1 MVVKLPTT
9 RGKLTDNQMLSD
21 LTWLRV
27 GGPAEYFFQPSD
39 LEDLKYFLSNVPDN
53 ISLFPIGVGSNLL
66 VRDGGIKG
74 VVIRLGKGF
83 NSVEVSNGLVV
94 AGAAA
99 LDSFVARRAADNGYD
114 LTFLRTIPGS
124 IGGALKMNAGCYGKY
139 ISDYFVS
146 AKAVNRSG
154 EVVKL
159 EKTDVLF
166 SYRNTDLSA
175 DLVVVSV
182 TFAPPSGEVA
192 ALYEKMRIQKEKRD
206 SEQPTKEITA
216 GSTFRNPCGFSSSG
230 HINEDHEFKAWKVIE
245 DAGLR
250 GFQMGAAKMHEKHPN
265 FLTNTGGATA
275 SELEEFGELVR
286 KRVFKDSGIDL
297 KWEIIRVGGPLNDVF
312 KRRKSP

>member
-1 MVVKLPTT
+1 MFFKLPKT

-39 LEDLKYFLSNVPDN
+39 LEDLMYFLSKLPEN

-166 SYRNTDLSA
+166 SYRNTDLSS

-182 TFAPPSGEVA
+182 TFAPPSGEVE

-230 HINEDHEFKAWKVIE
+230 HINEDHEFKAWKVLE

-275 SELEEFGELVR
+275 SELEEFGEVVR
-286 KRVFKDSGIDL
+286 KRVFNNSGIDL
-297 KWEIIRVGGPLNDVF
+297 KWEIIRVGDP
-312 KRRKSP
+312 

>member
-1 MVVKLPTT
+1 MVVKLPKT

-39 LEDLKYFLSNVPDN
+39 LEDLMYFLSNMPDN
-53 ISLFPIGVGSNLL
+53 MSLFPIGVGSNLL

-83 NSVEVSNGLVV
+83 NSIEVSNGLVV

-99 LDSFVARRAADNGYD
+99 LDSVVARRAADNGYD

-154 EVVKL
+154 EVVNL
-159 EKTDVLF
+159 EKPDVLF
-166 SYRNTDLSA
+166 SYRNTDLSS

-182 TFAPPSGEVA
+182 TFAPPSGKVEV
-192 ALYEKMRIQKEKRD
+192 LYEKMRIQKEKRD

-286 KRVFKDSGIDL
+286 KRVFKNSGIDL
-297 KWEIIRVGGPLNDVF
+297 KWEIIRVGE
-312 KRRKSP
+312 S

>member
-39 LEDLKYFLSNVPDN
+39 LEDLMYFLSNVPDN

-192 ALYEKMRIQKEKRD
+192 ALYEKMRVQKEKRD

-250 GFQMGAAKMHEKHPN
+250 GVQMGAAKMHEKHPN

-275 SELEEFGELVR
+275 SELEEFGEMVR
-286 KRVFKDSGIDL
+286 KRVFKNSGIDL
-297 KWEIIRVGGPLNDVF
+297 KWEIIRVGDP
-312 KRRKSP
+312 

>member
-1 MVVKLPTT
+1 
-9 RGKLTDNQMLSD
+9 MLSD

-39 LEDLKYFLSNVPDN
+39 LEDLMYFLSKLPEN

-139 ISDYFVS
+139 VSDYFVS

-166 SYRNTDLSA
+166 SYRNTDLSS

-182 TFAPPSGEVA
+182 TFAPPFGEVE

-230 HINEDHEFKAWKVIE
+230 QINEDHDFKAWKVIE

-275 SELEEFGELVR
+275 SELEEFGEVVR
-286 KRVFKDSGIDL
+286 KRVFKNSGIDL
-297 KWEIIRVGGPLNDVF
+297 KWEIIRVGDP
-312 KRRKSP
+312 

>member
-154 EVVKL
+154 DVVKL

-297 KWEIIRVGGPLNDVF
+297 KWEIIRVGDP
-312 KRRKSP
+312 

>member
-1 MVVKLPTT
+1 MFVKLPKT

-39 LEDLKYFLSNVPDN
+39 LEDLMYFLSKLPEN

-166 SYRNTDLSA
+166 SYRNTDLSS

-182 TFAPPSGEVA
+182 TFAPPSGEVE

-230 HINEDHEFKAWKVIE
+230 HINEDHDFKAWKVIE

-286 KRVFKDSGIDL
+286 KRVFKNSGIDL
-297 KWEIIRVGGPLNDVF
+297 KWEIIRVGDP
-312 KRRKSP
+312 

>member
-1 MVVKLPTT
+1 MFFKLPKT

-39 LEDLKYFLSNVPDN
+39 LEDLMYFLSKLPEN

-139 ISDYFVS
+139 VSDYFVS

-166 SYRNTDLSA
+166 SYRNTDLSS

-182 TFAPPSGEVA
+182 TFAPPSGEVE
-192 ALYEKMRIQKEKRD
+192 ALHEKMRIQKEKRD

-230 HINEDHEFKAWKVIE
+230 HTNEDHEFKAWKVIE

-275 SELEEFGELVR
+275 SELEEFGEVVR
-286 KRVFKDSGIDL
+286 KRVFKNSGIDL
-297 KWEIIRVGGPLNDVF
+297 KWEIIRVGDP
-312 KRRKSP
+312 

>member
-1 MVVKLPTT
+1 MFVKLPKT

-39 LEDLKYFLSNVPDN
+39 LEDLMYFLSKLPEN

-159 EKTDVLF
+159 EKTDISF
-166 SYRNTDLSA
+166 SYRNTDLSS

-182 TFAPPSGEVA
+182 TFAPPSGEVE

-275 SELEEFGELVR
+275 SELEEFGEVVR
-286 KRVFKDSGIDL
+286 KRVFKNSGIDL
-297 KWEIIRVGGPLNDVF
+297 KWEIIRVGDP
-312 KRRKSP
+312 

>member
-1 MVVKLPTT
+1 MSIDMVVKLPTT

-146 AKAVNRSG
+146 AKAVSRSG

-286 KRVFKDSGIDL
+286 KRVFKNSGIDL
-297 KWEIIRVGGPLNDVF
+297 KWEIIRVGDP
-312 KRRKSP
+312 

>member
-1 MVVKLPTT
+1 MFFKLPKT

-39 LEDLKYFLSNVPDN
+39 LEDLMYFLSKLPEN

-146 AKAVNRSG
+146 AKAVNRRG

-166 SYRNTDLSA
+166 SYRNTDLSS

-182 TFAPPSGEVA
+182 TFAPPSGEVE

-230 HINEDHEFKAWKVIE
+230 HINEDHDFKAWKVIE

-275 SELEEFGELVR
+275 SELEEFGEVVR
-286 KRVFKDSGIDL
+286 KRVFKNSGIDL
-297 KWEIIRVGGPLNDVF
+297 KWEIIRVGDP
-312 KRRKSP
+312 

>member
-1 MVVKLPTT
+1 MVIKLPKT

-39 LEDLKYFLSNVPDN
+39 LEDLMYFLSNVPDN

-192 ALYEKMRIQKEKRD
+192 ALYEKMRVQKEKRD

-250 GFQMGAAKMHEKHPN
+250 GVQMGAAKMHEKHPN

-275 SELEEFGELVR
+275 SELEEFGEMVR
-286 KRVFKDSGIDL
+286 KKVFKNSGIDL
-297 KWEIIRVGGPLNDVF
+297 KWEIIRVGDP
-312 KRRKSP
+312 

>member
-1 MVVKLPTT
+1 MVVKLPKT

-39 LEDLKYFLSNVPDN
+39 LEDLMYFLSNVPDN

-99 LDSFVARRAADNGYD
+99 LDSFVARTAADNGYD

-192 ALYEKMRIQKEKRD
+192 ALYEKMRVQKEKRD

-250 GFQMGAAKMHEKHPN
+250 GVQMGAAKMHEKHPN

-275 SELEEFGELVR
+275 SELEEFGEMVR
-286 KRVFKDSGIDL
+286 KKVFKNSGIDL
-297 KWEIIRVGGPLNDVF
+297 KWEIIRVGDP
-312 KRRKSP
+312 

>member
-1 MVVKLPTT
+1 MVVKLPKT

-39 LEDLKYFLSNVPDN
+39 LEDLMYFLSNVPDN

-182 TFAPPSGEVA
+182 TFAPPSGEVP

-275 SELEEFGELVR
+275 SELEEFGEMVR
-286 KRVFKDSGIDL
+286 KRVFKNSGIDL
-297 KWEIIRVGGPLNDVF
+297 KWEIIRVGDP
-312 KRRKSP
+312 

>member
-39 LEDLKYFLSNVPDN
+39 LEDLMYFLSNVPDN

-297 KWEIIRVGGPLNDVF
+297 KWEIIRVGDP
-312 KRRKSP
+312 

>member
-1 MVVKLPTT
+1 MSIDMVVKLPTT

-39 LEDLKYFLSNVPDN
+39 LEDLKYFLSNVSDN

-230 HINEDHEFKAWKVIE
+230 HTNEDHEFKAWKVIE

-286 KRVFKDSGIDL
+286 KRVFKNSGIDL
-297 KWEIIRVGGPLNDVF
+297 KWEIIRVGNP
-312 KRRKSP
+312 

>member
-1 MVVKLPTT
+1 MFFKLPKT

-39 LEDLKYFLSNVPDN
+39 LEDLMYFLSKLPEN

-139 ISDYFVS
+139 VSDYFVS
-146 AKAVNRSG
+146 ATAVNRSG

-166 SYRNTDLSA
+166 SYRNTDLSS

-182 TFAPPSGEVA
+182 TFAPPFGEVET
-192 ALYEKMRIQKEKRD
+192 LYEKMRIQKEKRD

-230 HINEDHEFKAWKVIE
+230 HINEDHDFKAWKVIE

-275 SELEEFGELVR
+275 SELEEFGEVVR
-286 KRVFKDSGIDL
+286 KRVFKNSGIDL
-297 KWEIIRVGGPLNDVF
+297 KWEIIRVGVP
-312 KRRKSP
+312 

>member
-230 HINEDHEFKAWKVIE
+230 HIYEDHEFKAWKVIE

-297 KWEIIRVGGPLNDVF
+297 KWEIIRVGDP
-312 KRRKSP
+312 

>member
-1 MVVKLPTT
+1 MVVKLPKT

-39 LEDLKYFLSNVPDN
+39 LEDLMYFLSNVPDN

-182 TFAPPSGEVA
+182 TFAPPSGEVE

-275 SELEEFGELVR
+275 SELEEFGEMVR
-286 KRVFKDSGIDL
+286 KRVFKNSGIDL
-297 KWEIIRVGGPLNDVF
+297 KWEIIRVGDPL
-312 KRRKSP
+312 K

>member
-1 MVVKLPTT
+1 MFAKLPKT

-39 LEDLKYFLSNVPDN
+39 LEDLMYFLSKLPEN

-139 ISDYFVS
+139 VSDYFVS

-166 SYRNTDLSA
+166 SYRNTDLSS

-182 TFAPPSGEVA
+182 TFAPPSGEVE

-230 HINEDHEFKAWKVIE
+230 HINEDHDFKAWKVIE

-286 KRVFKDSGIDL
+286 KRVFKNSGIDL
-297 KWEIIRVGGPLNDVF
+297 KWEIIRVGDP
-312 KRRKSP
+312 

>member
-39 LEDLKYFLSNVPDN
+39 LEDLMYFLSNVPDN

-275 SELEEFGELVR
+275 SELEEFGEMVR
-286 KRVFKDSGIDL
+286 KKVFKNSGIDL
-297 KWEIIRVGGPLNDVF
+297 KWEIIRVGDP
-312 KRRKSP
+312 

>member
-286 KRVFKDSGIDL
+286 KRVFKNSGIDL
-297 KWEIIRVGGPLNDVF
+297 KWEIIRVGDP
-312 KRRKSP
+312 

>member
-1 MVVKLPTT
+1 MFVKLPKT

-39 LEDLKYFLSNVPDN
+39 LEDLMYFLSKLPEN

-166 SYRNTDLSA
+166 SYRNTDLSS

-182 TFAPPSGEVA
+182 TFAPPSGEVE

-230 HINEDHEFKAWKVIE
+230 QINEDHELKAWKVIE

-275 SELEEFGELVR
+275 SELEEFGEVVR
-286 KRVFKDSGIDL
+286 KRVFKNSGIDL
-297 KWEIIRVGGPLNDVF
+297 KWEIIRVGDP
-312 KRRKSP
+312 

>member
-1 MVVKLPTT
+1 MFVKLPKT

-39 LEDLKYFLSNVPDN
+39 LEDLMYFLSKLPEN

-99 LDSFVARRAADNGYD
+99 LASFVARRAADNGYD

-139 ISDYFVS
+139 VSDYFVS

-166 SYRNTDLSA
+166 SYRNTDLSS

-182 TFAPPSGEVA
+182 TFAPPSGEVE

-230 HINEDHEFKAWKVIE
+230 QINEDHDFKAWKVIE

-275 SELEEFGELVR
+275 SELEEFGEVVR
-286 KRVFKDSGIDL
+286 KRVFKNSGIDL
-297 KWEIIRVGGPLNDVF
+297 KWEIIRVGVP
-312 KRRKSP
+312 

>member
-1 MVVKLPTT
+1 MFVKLPKT

-39 LEDLKYFLSNVPDN
+39 LEDLMYFLSKLPEN

-166 SYRNTDLSA
+166 SYRNTDLSD

-230 HINEDHEFKAWKVIE
+230 HFNEDHEFKAWKVIE

-275 SELEEFGELVR
+275 SELEEFGEVVR
-286 KRVFKDSGIDL
+286 KRVFKNSGIDL
-297 KWEIIRVGGPLNDVF
+297 KWEIIRVGDP
-312 KRRKSP
+312 

>member
-1 MVVKLPTT
+1 MFVKLPKT

-39 LEDLKYFLSNVPDN
+39 LEDLMYFLSKLPEN

-182 TFAPPSGEVA
+182 TFAPPCGEVEE
-192 ALYEKMRIQKEKRD
+192 LYEKMRIQKEKRD

-230 HINEDHEFKAWKVIE
+230 HINEDHDFKAWKVIE

-275 SELEEFGELVR
+275 SELEEIGELVR
-286 KRVFKDSGIDL
+286 KKVFKNSGIDL
-297 KWEIIRVGGPLNDVF
+297 KWEIIRVGDP
-312 KRRKSP
+312 

>member
-39 LEDLKYFLSNVPDN
+39 LEDLMYFLSNLPDN

-250 GFQMGAAKMHEKHPN
+250 GVQMGAAKMHEKHPN

-275 SELEEFGELVR
+275 SELEEFGEMVR
-286 KRVFKDSGIDL
+286 KRVFKNSGIDL
-297 KWEIIRVGGPLNDVF
+297 KWEIIRVGDP
-312 KRRKSP
+312 

>member
-1 MVVKLPTT
+1 MFVKPPKT

-39 LEDLKYFLSNVPDN
+39 LEDLMYFLSKLPEN

-166 SYRNTDLSA
+166 SYRNTDLSS

-182 TFAPPSGEVA
+182 TFAPPSGEVE

-275 SELEEFGELVR
+275 SELEEFGEVVR
-286 KRVFKDSGIDL
+286 KRVFKNSGIDL
-297 KWEIIRVGGPLNDVF
+297 KWEIIRVGDP
-312 KRRKSP
+312 

>member
-1 MVVKLPTT
+1 MFVKLPKT

-39 LEDLKYFLSNVPDN
+39 LEDLMYFLSKLPEN
-53 ISLFPIGVGSNLL
+53 ISVFPIGVGSNLL

-166 SYRNTDLSA
+166 SYRNTDLSS

-182 TFAPPSGEVA
+182 TFAPPSGEVE

-275 SELEEFGELVR
+275 SELEEFGEVVR
-286 KRVFKDSGIDL
+286 KRVFKNSGIDL
-297 KWEIIRVGGPLNDVF
+297 KWEIIRVGDP
-312 KRRKSP
+312 

>member
-1 MVVKLPTT
+1 MFVKLPKT

-27 GGPAEYFFQPSD
+27 GGPAEYFFQPLD
-39 LEDLKYFLSNVPDN
+39 LEDLMYFLSKLPEN

-159 EKTDVLF
+159 GKNDVLF
-166 SYRNTDLSA
+166 SYRNTDLSS

-182 TFAPPSGEVA
+182 TFAPPSGEVE

-275 SELEEFGELVR
+275 SELEEFGEVVR
-286 KRVFKDSGIDL
+286 KRVFKNSGIDL
-297 KWEIIRVGGPLNDVF
+297 KWEIIRVGDP
-312 KRRKSP
+312 

>member
-39 LEDLKYFLSNVPDN
+39 LEDLMYFLSNVPDN

-192 ALYEKMRIQKEKRD
+192 ALYEKMRVQKEKRD

-286 KRVFKDSGIDL
+286 KRVFKNSGIDL
-297 KWEIIRVGGPLNDVF
+297 KWEIIRVGDP
-312 KRRKSP
+312 

>member
-1 MVVKLPTT
+1 MFFKLPKT

-27 GGPAEYFFQPSD
+27 GGPAEYFFQPLD
-39 LEDLKYFLSNVPDN
+39 LEDLMYFLSKLPEN

-139 ISDYFVS
+139 VSDYFVS

-166 SYRNTDLSA
+166 SYRNTDLSS

-182 TFAPPSGEVA
+182 TFAPPSGEVE

-230 HINEDHEFKAWKVIE
+230 HINEDHDFKAWKVIE

-275 SELEEFGELVR
+275 SELEEFGEVVR
-286 KRVFKDSGIDL
+286 KRVFKNSGIDL
-297 KWEIIRVGGPLNDVF
+297 KWEIIRVGDP
-312 KRRKSP
+312 

>member
-1 MVVKLPTT
+1 MFFKLPKT

-39 LEDLKYFLSNVPDN
+39 LEDLMYFLSKLPEN

-159 EKTDVLF
+159 GKNDVLF
-166 SYRNTDLSA
+166 SYRNTDLSS

-182 TFAPPSGEVA
+182 TFAPPSGEVE
-192 ALYEKMRIQKEKRD
+192 ALHEKMRIQKEKRD

-230 HINEDHEFKAWKVIE
+230 HINEDHDFKAWKVIE

-275 SELEEFGELVR
+275 SELEEFGEVVR
-286 KRVFKDSGIDL
+286 KRVFNNSGIDL
-297 KWEIIRVGGPLNDVF
+297 KWEIIRVGDP
-312 KRRKSP
+312 

>member
-1 MVVKLPTT
+1 MFFKLPKT

-39 LEDLKYFLSNVPDN
+39 LEDLMYFLSKLPEN
-53 ISLFPIGVGSNLL
+53 ISLFPLGVGSNLL

-166 SYRNTDLSA
+166 SYRNTDLSS

-182 TFAPPSGEVA
+182 TFAPPSGEVE
-192 ALYEKMRIQKEKRD
+192 ALHEKMRIQKEKRD

-275 SELEEFGELVR
+275 SELEEFGEVVR
-286 KRVFKDSGIDL
+286 KRVFKNSGIDL
-297 KWEIIRVGGPLNDVF
+297 KWEIIRVGDP
-312 KRRKSP
+312 